1 MTYPSSFASLPD
13 VQALGPLGVPVY
25 SSASALALEQSIVIP
40 GQIVGIQN
48 PQFTLAMAVGV
59 QPASYLA
66 TSTSSTQLAGGGAQV
81 WWVQITSPAAS
92 AQSVPY
98 TARAVATYVAAYG
111 GTTTGTLTCSHNGAI
126 TDSTYGLL
134 CGVNATTTTGPV
146 LAVGDQIFIP
156 AGKLGPSSAA
166 FPGADAGSW
175 TIVSLGGSGS
185 KWQITRPAWFATGSK
200 PVSSTVIKV
209 GGEDAIYGNTNW
221 RMTAASGKIV
231 DTDDL
236 AFYVERFTFQAT
248 LTSGTLALT
257 ATAPI
262 TNTTPLASTTCAMP
276 VGIFSASRTGIFV
289 QPSVL
294 TTLTSCVGFGVTVAA
309 TPGTVG
315 TAAVTVSAVAT
326 NYAADGTFVGAV
338 NVTVVNF

>member
-1 MTYPSSFASLPD
+1 MSYPTSFGILAD

-25 SSASALALEQSIVIP
+25 SSANQLALETSIVQP
-40 GQIVGIQN
+40 GQMAAIQN
-48 PQFTLAMAVGV
+48 PAFTLVMATGT

-66 TSTSSTQLAGGGAQV
+66 TSTSSSQLAGGGQQV

-92 AQSVPY
+92 AQSIPY
-98 TARAVATYVAAYG
+98 TARAVATYVATYT

-126 TDSTYGLL
+126 TDATYGLL

-156 AGKLGPSSAA
+156 AGKLGPSAA
-166 FPGADAGSW
+166 AIPGADAGSW
-175 TIVSLGGSGS
+175 TIVSLGGASS

-200 PVSSTVIKV
+200 PASGMVIKV

-221 RMTAASGKIV
+221 RMTAASGKVV

-236 AFYVERFTFQAT
+236 AFYVEQFTFQAT

-262 TNTTPLASTTCAMP
+262 TNTTPLASSTCAMP
-276 VGIFSASRTGIFV
+276 VGIFSASRTGILV

-309 TPGTVG
+309 TPGYVG

-326 NYAADGTFVGAV
+326 AYAADTSFVGAV